1 MLVDRVDPVDI
12 PTVLQQPR
20 GGAQVVVAPA
30 EDGAL
35 DVTLG
40 ALAEPLTASTGA
52 SDGPP
57 RGDADALVEEHL
69 GLADRI
75 ARRLTPA
82 GQARE
87 DFVQVARLGLV
98 EAARR
103 FEPGRGV
110 PFSAYAST
118 VITGHLKHHLRDRC
132 WSVRPPRRLQDLWL
146 QATATRD
153 RLSQRLGRAPTVA
166 ELAGALEVSEVQLVE
181 ALGAQQAWSAD
192 SFERL
197 TDAQGP
203 AWEPAVAEAGF
214 ELVDDRSWLR
224 PALKDLPERLQLI
237 VELRFVH
244 ELTQSQIAE
253 RVGVSQM
260 HVSRLLAQALAQLR
274 DAAELE
280 PVIRPTRGR
289 IPRQPRDSAADDVDT
304 AADDVDTAVAGDAAT
319 EPSA

>member
-1 MLVDRVDPVDI
+1 MLLDSVRALDMH
-12 PTVLQQPR
+12 TALQYTR
-20 GGAQVVVAPA
+20 GGVGVPPAQRADMAARPPAELPEVLGAPA
-30 EDGAL
+30 SDEPVTEISAAEATATDEGV
-35 DVTLG
+35 DVASPDIDTLV
-40 ALAEPLTASTGA
+40 T
-52 SDGPP
+52 
-57 RGDADALVEEHL
+57 EHL

-82 GQARE
+82 GQTRE

-153 RLSQRLGRAPTVA
+153 RLSQGLGRAPTVA
-166 ELAGALEVSEVQLVE
+166 ELAAALEVSESSLVE

-214 ELVDDRSWLR
+214 ERVDDRSWLR
-224 PALKDLPERLQLI
+224 PALKQLPERLQLI
-237 VELRFVH
+237 VEMRFVH

-274 DAAELE
+274 NAAELE
-280 PVIRPTRGR
+280 PLTPSTSARATRQPKRPTAGTGE
-289 IPRQPRDSAADDVDT
+289 PAAV
-304 AADDVDTAVAGDAAT
+304 
-319 EPSA
+319 